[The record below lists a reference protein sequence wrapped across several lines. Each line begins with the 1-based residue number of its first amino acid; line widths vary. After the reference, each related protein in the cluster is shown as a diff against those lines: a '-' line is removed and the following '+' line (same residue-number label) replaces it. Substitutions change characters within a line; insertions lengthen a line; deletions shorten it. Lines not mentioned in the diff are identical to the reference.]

1 MELKTA
7 RLTIRPPRRGDGERI
22 AAYYTRNR
30 AFLQPWYPRFRPEDT
45 DAAAWE
51 RAIPLIDAERRD
63 KKALRTILL
72 DTAGTV
78 VGVANL
84 TSITGSPG
92 FRSTLGYSLAE
103 RVEGQGLMREA
114 LSALLPVAVERFR
127 LHRVEAAYL
136 PRNARSGRLL
146 ESLGF
151 EREGLAREYLLI
163 DGVWEDHV
171 LTAWMRHDW
180 R

>member
-1 MELKTA
+1 MELTTA
-7 RLTIRPPRRGDGERI
+7 RLTIRTPRRGDGTRI
-22 AAYYTRNR
+22 AAYYVRNR
-30 AFLQPWYPRFRPEDT
+30 AFLQPWYPRFRAEDT
-45 DAAAWE
+45 DAPAWE

-63 KKALRTILL
+63 GKALRTLLL
-72 DTAGTV
+72 DPTGTI

-92 FRSTLGYSLAE
+92 FRATLGYSLAE
-103 RVEGQGLMREA
+103 RNEGQGLMREA
-114 LSALLPVAVERFR
+114 LTALLPVAVERFR

-151 EREGLAREYLLI
+151 EKEGLARNYLMI
-163 DGVWEDHV
+163 DGRWEDHV
-171 LTAWMRHDW
+171 LTAWTDDDW

>member
-1 MELKTA
+1 MELTTA
-7 RLTIRPPRRGDGERI
+7 RLTIRTPRRGDGARM
-22 AAYYTRNR
+22 ADYYVGNR
-30 AFLQPWYPRFRPEDT
+30 AFLQPWYPRFRSEDT

-63 KKALRTILL
+63 GKALRTVLF
-72 DTAGTV
+72 DAVGV
-78 VGVANL
+78 AGVANL

-92 FRSTLGYSLAE
+92 YRATLGYSLAE
-103 RVEGQGLMREA
+103 RCQGHGLMREA
-114 LSALLPVAVERFR
+114 LKALLPVVVERFR

-151 EREGLAREYLLI
+151 EKEGLARDYLLI
-163 DGVWEDHV
+163 DGRWEDHV
-171 LTAWMRHDW
+171 LTAWTNRDW

>member
-1 MELKTA
+1 MELKTD
-7 RLTIRPPRRGDGERI
+7 RLTIRPPKHGDGERI
-22 AAYYTRNR
+22 AAYYVGNR

-51 RAIPLIDAERRD
+51 RAIPLIDTERRD
-63 KKALRTILL
+63 KKALRTLLL
-72 DTAGTV
+72 DPAGIV

-92 FRSTLGYSLAE
+92 FRATLGYSLAA
-103 RVEGQGLMREA
+103 RSEGQGLMREA
-114 LSALLPVAVERFR
+114 LAALLPAAVARFR

-136 PRNARSGRLL
+136 PRNGRSGRLL

-151 EREGLAREYLLI
+151 EKEGLARDYLLI
-163 DGVWEDHV
+163 DGRWEDHV
-171 LTAWMRHDW
+171 LTAWTRQDW